1 MLSSQLSLSE
11 LAKPE
16 WTLPTSGASSKNHR
30 KALGAA
36 RASVAQSYEALRV
49 DDEVVVFEG
58 LEELVETEL
67 FFRAALRL
75 CIIDFV
81 GDGGGERKGLGVDG
95 AEAGG
100 GGFEAHGKE
109 ISDGLKLR
117 RKEVTPRRGSLW
129 K

>member
-1 MLSSQLSLSE
+1 ML
-11 LAKPE
+11 
-16 WTLPTSGASSKNHR
+16 
-30 KALGAA
+30 LG
-36 RASVAQSYEALRV
+36 RGNEALRV
-49 DDEVVVFEG
+49 DHEVVVFEG

-67 FFRAALRL
+67 FCRAASRL

-117 RKEVTPRRGSLW
+117 RKEVTPRRGSPW